1 MLLLLVLPREGQFG
15 GIRNKVTHCGTW
27 WWGELGAPLRGASP
41 WYPLEIHFS
50 VFGFRPV
57 KGDNS
62 GSFHFF
68 CWVMCLP
75 RNSTIAH
82 VRISMEY
89 VYAYCR
95 HVCGYMCVCVFI
107 YVYVCMFVY
116 VWVYVYMYMQMCACI
131 CTVCMCIWVYVGEC
145 VYIHASVWVRT
156 CVSVYMY
163 ACTQSVY
170 MHVHEV
176 KHPREMSM
184 GASCQMWW
192 IHELLSVLKHY
203 LIVRTLLPFEDLKV
217 PSPFM
222 VLR

>member
-107 YVYVCMFVY
+107 YVYVCMFVCVSICIY
-116 VWVYVYMYMQMCACI
+116 VCANVCMYMYCVHVYMSICRWVCIRTCFCLSMHVCQCVYVCMYTKCVHACP
-131 CTVCMCIWVYVGEC
+131 WSQ
-145 VYIHASVWVRT
+145 ASQGDVNGSKLSDVVNTWAL
-156 CVSVYMY
+156 VS
-163 ACTQSVY
+163 S
-170 MHVHEV
+170 E
-176 KHPREMSM
+176 
-184 GASCQMWW
+184 
-192 IHELLSVLKHY
+192 
-203 LIVRTLLPFEDLKV
+203 TLLNC
-217 PSPFM
+217 
-222 VLR
+222 